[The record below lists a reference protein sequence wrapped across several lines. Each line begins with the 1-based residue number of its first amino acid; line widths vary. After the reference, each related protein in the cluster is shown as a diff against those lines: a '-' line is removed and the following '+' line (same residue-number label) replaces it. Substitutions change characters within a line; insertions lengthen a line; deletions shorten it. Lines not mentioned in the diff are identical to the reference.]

1 MAEGEHTRR
10 WWIAFA
16 AVTAAAVLMSWR
28 AYHDD
33 VPDFFR
39 AYDKVVHFFFAGAFA
54 FTLHRATGRRSLW
67 PIAALLVVF
76 GIDELAQMAS
86 IYRTSSIADYAAD
99 VAGVVVFTLLA
110 RISKTRRAK
119 PADDVAE

>member
-1 MAEGEHTRR
+1 MAEGEHARR

-16 AVTAAAVLMSWR
+16 AVCAIAIWMSWR

-33 VPDFFR
+33 VPDAFR
-39 AYDKVVHFFFAGAFA
+39 AYDKVAHFCFAGAFA
-54 FTLHRATGRRSLW
+54 FTLHRATGRLW
-67 PIAALLVVF
+67 PLAVLLVVF